1 MSSRHV
7 NSLIDK
13 LFLRAENQSHQPLYY
28 FLDSRGRE
36 YAHLTYASL
45 LAAAQGLGGWLTK
58 KTESGDRVAIQLP
71 SSPEFVIT
79 FFACLY
85 ANRIPVPLS
94 SPNRKHNCEHYQR
107 IFADCDARLVVT
119 NSTVRDL
126 FEEES
131 LGASHQYQIQTFP
144 SLETL
149 DPLQAPVNR
158 QSNDLAFLQ
167 YTSGSTSF
175 PKGVMVSHE
184 NIIANQKMIQRTF
197 GHSSTS
203 IGLAWVPLF
212 HDMGLIGSVFQP
224 LYVGFPC
231 YLMSPVTF
239 LQRPKLW
246 LKTISD
252 KKVTTTGGP
261 DFAYDLCVKRID
273 PASLSGLS
281 LSSWD
286 VAYNGA
292 EHIKLNTLQ
301 QFSETFAPYGFKKS
315 AFLPCYGL
323 AEATLIVSGT
333 DKSEEPLALTIPCSG
348 DEVLDADASQQTGNT
363 RTVVSNGQIMPE
375 LSLRIINTQTLTE
388 CPSHHIGEIWIA
400 GPSITRGYWQKP
412 DKNSETFVFRDGL
425 RFLRTGDLG
434 FVDSQH
440 RLYITGRLKD
450 LIVID
455 GKNYY
460 PQDIEETVKLSHPAL
475 HEVNCAVFSV
485 SSTYSQK
492 LVVVNEVVRQFWL
505 QIHRYTDDIKEAV
518 KTNVYNHYQ
527 LTVHE
532 TVLLPLNSIP
542 KTTSGKIQRQRTK
555 LLYLLQELESLE
567 KVTKLSEG

>member
-1 MSSRHV
+1 MSSRHL

-13 LFLRAENQSHQPLYY
+13 LLLRAENQPHQPLYY
-28 FLDSRGRE
+28 FLDTRGRE

-45 LAAAQGLGGWLTK
+45 LTAIQKLGTWLSE
-58 KTESGDRVAIQLP
+58 KTASGDRVAIQLP
-71 SSPEFVIT
+71 TSPEFVIT
-79 FFACLY
+79 FLACLY
-85 ANRIPVPLS
+85 TNRIPVPLS

-107 IFADCDARLVVT
+107 IFTDCDASLVVT
-119 NSTVRDL
+119 DATVRDL
-126 FEEES
+126 FEKES
-131 LGASHQYQIQTFP
+131 LGTSHQIQTFP
-144 SLETL
+144 SLDTL
-149 DPLQAPVNR
+149 DPLLTPVDR
-158 QSNDLAFLQ
+158 QSNEIAFLQ

-175 PKGVMVSHE
+175 PKGVIVSHE

-203 IGLAWVPLF
+203 IGLAWLPLF

-231 YLMSPVTF
+231 YLMSSVTF

-273 PASLSGLS
+273 PASLEGLC

-292 EHIKLNTLQ
+292 EHIKLHTLE
-301 QFSETFAPYGFKKS
+301 QFSDIFAPYGFKKS

-333 DKSEEPLALTIPCSG
+333 AKSQEPLALTIPCSS
-348 DEVLDADASQQTGNT
+348 DEVLDADASGQKGNT
-363 RTVVSNGQIMPE
+363 RTVVSSGQVMPE
-375 LSLRIINTQTLTE
+375 LSLRIINPQTFKE

-400 GPSITRGYWQKP
+400 GPSITRGYWQQS
-412 DKNSETFVFRDGL
+412 DKNQETFVYRDGL

-434 FVDSQH
+434 FLDSQQQ
-440 RLYITGRLKD
+440 LYITGRLKD

-475 HEVNCAVFSV
+475 SEVNCAVFSV
-485 SSTYSQK
+485 AGTYAQK
-492 LVVVNEVVRQFWL
+492 LVVVNEVVRQFAA
-505 QIHRYTDDIKEAV
+505 QIDRYADEIKEAV
-518 KTNVYNHYQ
+518 KTSVYNHYQ

-555 LLYLLQELESLE
+555 LLYLLQQLENLE
-567 KVTKLSEG
+567 TVKESI

>member
-1 MSSRHV
+1 MSSRHL

-13 LFLRAENQSHQPLYY
+13 LVLRAENQSHQPLYY
-28 FLDSRGRE
+28 FLDSRGRD
-36 YAHLTYASL
+36 YANLTYGSL
-45 LAAAQGLGGWLTK
+45 LAAVQRLGRWLTE

-71 SSPEFVIT
+71 TSPEFVIAL
-79 FFACLY
+79 FACLY
-85 ANRIPVPLS
+85 TNRIPVPLS

-107 IFADCDARLVVT
+107 IFDDCDARLVITDSSVQ
-119 NSTVRDL
+119 DL
-126 FEEES
+126 FEKEN
-131 LGASHQYQIQTFP
+131 LGGSHLIKTFP

-149 DPLQAPVNR
+149 DPILALVDR
-158 QSNDLAFLQ
+158 QSNEIAFLQ

-197 GHSSTS
+197 GHSSSS

-246 LKTISD
+246 LKTISE

-261 DFAYDLCVKRID
+261 NFAYDLCVKRLA
-273 PASLSGLS
+273 PASLEELS
-281 LSSWD
+281 LSSWE

-292 EHIKLNTLQ
+292 EHIKVNTLE
-301 QFSETFAPYGFKKS
+301 QFSEAFTPYGFKKS

-333 DKSEEPLALTIPCSG
+333 DKSEEPSALTIPCNKN
-348 DEVLDADASQQTGNT
+348 EVLDADASHQTGNT

-375 LSLRIINTQTLTE
+375 LSLRIINPQTLTE

-400 GPSITRGYWQKP
+400 GPSITQGYWQKP
-412 DKNSETFVFRDGL
+412 EKNQETFVFRGGL

-434 FVDSQH
+434 FLDSQH
-440 RLYITGRLKD
+440 KLYITGRLKD

-485 SSTYSQK
+485 SSIYSQK
-492 LVVVNEVVRQFWL
+492 LVVVNEVARQFWQ
-505 QIHRYTDDIKEAV
+505 QIDHYENEIKEAV
-518 KTNVYNHYQ
+518 KSSVYNHYQ

-555 LLYLLQELESLE
+555 LLYLLQELKNFE
-567 KVTKLSEG
+567 KLAKVSEN